1 MIPLDI
7 AGNLLQNLNPMH
19 AVVSTGTSARGLLVL
34 LGLGMTITAS
44 GHQVF
49 IGPSWE
55 KDATPGY
62 WFVVVIIML
71 LLFFSLFFHC
81 LFVFYRSDVGDFR
94 RVGYQSSCKVIIPCN
109 TSCKFPFIEGAVV
122 DYCCCRWLFIYFGKV
137 VD

>member
-71 LLFFSLFFHC
+71 LLFFLSFFTVYLFFIEVMWVTSGGLGISHPAK
-81 LFVFYRSDVGDFR
+81 SSFR
-94 RVGYQSSCKVIIPCN
+94 ATRHVSS
-109 TSCKFPFIEGAVV
+109 
-122 DYCCCRWLFIYFGKV
+122 LL
-137 VD
+137 